1 MYRITHTHEKEK
13 KKNKHV
19 KIRCGSCDD
28 GTKMSTNT
36 EDAVERVEQD
46 KRVEQ
51 DEQDKRVEQVD
62 LRDVSFPDFILDES
76 LMSPTWIDCRVDIPY
91 DHLRE
96 YVREIHLMPSAEGK
110 IALVHVFDEYGVHFS
125 YPATEN
131 TAVVPFVSSS
141 EHTTTTAHPTK
152 MRIAV
157 SFVHEFVDTLPRVY
171 RVSGFINDGSDSL
184 FDYAV
189 KKETYASIDVQGAEP
204 LQEEYRRRLRN
215 RQWNVIFSALSET
228 PRPCHHVVCEKR
240 IEMKLLPWKKE
251 QRVPWIKVLVGTG
264 MRD

>member
-51 DEQDKRVEQVD
+51 DEQDKRVD

-96 YVREIHLMPSAEGK
+96 YVREIHLTPSAEGK
-110 IALVHVFDEYGVHFS
+110 IALVHVFDEHGVHSS

-141 EHTTTTAHPTK
+141 AHPTK

-157 SFVHEFVDTLPRVY
+157 SFVPEFVDTLPRVY
-171 RVSGFINDGSDSL
+171 RVSGFINDGSDSI

-189 KKETYASIDVQGAEP
+189 KKETYASIDVQDAVP
-204 LQEEYRRRLRN
+204 FQEEYRRRTRN
-215 RQWNVIFSALSET
+215 RQSNALSIFRALSET

-240 IEMKLLPWKKE
+240 IEMKLLPSKKE